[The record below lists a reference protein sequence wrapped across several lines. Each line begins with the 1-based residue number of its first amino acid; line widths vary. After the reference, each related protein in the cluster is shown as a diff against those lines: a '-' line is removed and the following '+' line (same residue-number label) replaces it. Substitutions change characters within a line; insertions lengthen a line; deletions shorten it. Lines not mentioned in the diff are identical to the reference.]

1 MGVYGRSCE
10 PPDRA
15 GPSSPPHPETVQ
27 SEDLNQR
34 RQLVNLAVAF
44 SQRALSPF
52 TARPTGSPGRPKNT
66 GRSGLSNI
74 PARWLAPPRPSKR
87 APRPPFM
94 ARHPGST
101 LDDNHRTC
109 RAPTDVR
116 SGVTALRRCRALQVQ
131 GRGFQNEGPGLVRG
145 HAHQPRC
152 DVHLL
157 LQIGRQRLGRCNRLR
172 QGRGLLANA
181 DRR

>member
-74 PARWLAPPRPSKR
+74 PARWLALPRPRKR

-109 RAPTDVR
+109 RAPTDV
-116 SGVTALRRCRALQVQ
+116 L
-131 GRGFQNEGPGLVRG
+131 
-145 HAHQPRC
+145 
-152 DVHLL
+152 
-157 LQIGRQRLGRCNRLR
+157 RCNRVAALPGAAGSR
-172 QGRGLLANA
+172 ERLPE
-181 DRR
+181 RRAWPRPGSRPSAPL